1 GPRGV
6 WQGLGVGLTGGA
18 IMLCIGLGRS
28 ARRFIRQHER
38 LQREDAAAASV
49 LGR

>member
-1 GPRGV
+1 R
-6 WQGLGVGLTGGA
+6 LA
-18 IMLCIGLGRS
+18 RS

-38 LQREDAAAASV
+38 LQREDAEAASV